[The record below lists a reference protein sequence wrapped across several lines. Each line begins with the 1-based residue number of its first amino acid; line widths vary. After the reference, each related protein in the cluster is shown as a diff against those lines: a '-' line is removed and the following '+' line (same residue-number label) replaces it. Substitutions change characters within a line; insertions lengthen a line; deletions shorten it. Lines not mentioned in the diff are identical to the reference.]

1 MGFVEVFLIGVG
13 LAMDAF
19 AASVCRG
26 LSMKRI
32 NYKHAF
38 IIALLFGGFQ
48 ALMPLIGWLLGV
60 TFEGYVSSFAPWVSF
75 ILLAYIGGKM
85 LYDGIKGDDECEC
98 CGCEG
103 LRLKQLFGMA
113 VATSIDALAAGVTFG
128 IKSVNIWS
136 SIAII
141 GVTTFFI
148 SLGGVVIGNNFG
160 EKYNRKA
167 TVAGGIILIGIG
179 FKILIESFFN

>member
-1 MGFVEVFLIGVG
+1 MGVIEIFLTGVG

-26 LSMKRI
+26 LSMKKI

-38 IIALLFGGFQ
+38 IIALMFGGFQ
-48 ALMPLIGWLLGV
+48 ALMPLIGWFLGKS
-60 TFEGYVSSFAPWVSF
+60 FEGYISAFSPWVAF
-75 ILLAYIGGKM
+75 LLLSYIGGKM
-85 LYDGIKGDDECEC
+85 LWDGIHGDGECDC

-103 LRLKQLFGMA
+103 LRFKQLFGMA
-113 VATSIDALAAGVTFG
+113 IATSIDALAVGVSFG
-128 IKSVNIWS
+128 VSGVNIWS

-148 SLGGVVIGNNFG
+148 ALLGVIIGNNFG
-160 EKYNRKA
+160 EKYNKKA
-167 TVAGGIILIGIG
+167 TVAGGLILVAIGL
-179 FKILIESFFN
+179 KILIESFFK